1 MADPLTDVLGR
12 QSFQNFILPSEGV
25 DDAVRRWALHNCSRS
40 IRETTHYRNWLIEA
54 TKRYEAMRS
63 VRSLDHDD
71 PIIPWRWA
79 SNIGIPV
86 ESIAGESLVPRFNAA
101 TVDADPIFR
110 VDIAMDDKEIKQA
123 EDHLTRFYQDLL
135 TRRIKLRAV
144 RGETYKNL
152 AIDGDGIEG
161 AEWHNIWTQKSKTV
175 SLFRFDDGQF
185 LTDES
190 GQPVVLP
197 ANIPPKGFPQ
207 SPDGRRVSRV
217 LVQQK
222 LPPEKTYEG
231 PKIRAWRIQEC
242 LWPED
247 ANTPDIQELDWFGV
261 QMHKSISWFKTREGD
276 PIEGKLKNVNQLIER
291 HRTGHI
297 PTELDTESERFLTR
311 GVIFPKS
318 NKILVWLVFGKF
330 DVDSDG
336 VDEEII
342 AMVAPRERVLLGWRL
357 SPFTKRPFFHYQLF
371 KMPGRFT
378 GRGLSH
384 VLKGMRDMIDFLAN
398 SANNRINMY
407 QDPPLLYEIGSG
419 YDPDIHEFGT
429 GAQWGPLSE
438 GGLNKV
444 KLLEIPQIQEA
455 IVHKLIDFYMGMVQ
469 RLTAITDLNL
479 GGPKGTSI
487 PNIKTARGTEA
498 VLSEGQIHF
507 SDLIQ
512 AFQEI
517 SEEEM
522 EFIDQELMTLADEAT
537 LKLMSPVGNIVPAFI
552 KLPKRFHATGNSST
566 MNRQSVREM
575 AVFMFQTFLQ
585 DPIFQLDPK
594 LQLWLR
600 RQLLSAFDQNVELP
614 QAQEV
619 QKLQQEQLQ
628 QAILQMPPEGKA
640 KILAEVQKLQQQGAQ
655 NGAGTPDQQP
665 TQQPG

>member
-1 MADPLTDVLGR
+1 MTDPLTETLGR
-12 QSFQNFILPSEGV
+12 QSFQNFILPNELV
-25 DDAVRRWALHNCSRS
+25 DDAVRRWALSNCSRS
-40 IRETTHYRNWLIEA
+40 IRETSTYRNWLVEA

-71 PIIPWRWA
+71 PITPWRWA
-79 SNIGIPV
+79 SNVGIPV

-101 TVDADPIFR
+101 TVDSDPIFR
-110 VDIAMDDKEIKQA
+110 VDITMDDKEIKQA
-123 EDHLTRFYQDLL
+123 EDKLTRWYQDVL
-135 TRRIKLRAV
+135 TRRIRLRAV
-144 RGETYKNL
+144 RNETYKNL

-161 AEWHNIWTQKSKTV
+161 AEWHNLWTQRAKTV
-175 SLFRFDDGQF
+175 SLFRFDNGEF
-185 LTDES
+185 LTDEA
-190 GQPVVLP
+190 GEPVVLP
-197 ANIPPKGFPQ
+197 ANSPPKSWPEDE
-207 SPDGRRVSRV
+207 SGRRVSRV

-222 LPPEKTYEG
+222 LPNEKVYEG
-231 PKIRAWRIQEC
+231 PKVRSWRLQEC
-242 LWPED
+242 MWPED
-247 ANTPDIQELDWFGV
+247 SNTPDIQELDWFGV

-276 PIEGKLKNVNQLIER
+276 PIEGKLKNVKDLIER

-297 PTELDTESERFLTR
+297 PTDLDTDSERFLTR
-311 GVIFPKS
+311 GVLFPKT

-342 AMVAPRERVLLGWRL
+342 AMVAPKQRVLLGWRL
-357 SPFTKRPFFHYQLF
+357 SPFIKRPFFHFQLF

-398 SANNRINMY
+398 SSNNRINMY
-407 QDPPLLYEIGSG
+407 QDPPLLYEMASG

-429 GAQWGPLSE
+429 GAQWGPLAE

-444 KLLEIPQIQEA
+444 KLLEIPQIQET
-455 IVHKLIDFYMGMVQ
+455 VVQKLIDFYMGMVQ

-487 PNIKTARGTEA
+487 PNIKTAAGTQA

-512 AFQEI
+512 AFQET
-517 SEEEM
+517 SEELM
-522 EFIDQELMTLADEAT
+522 EFIDQELMPMADDETLA
-537 LKLMSPVGNIVPAFI
+537 LMSPVGGVVAPFI

-566 MNRQSVREM
+566 MSRQSVREM
-575 AVFMFQTFLQ
+575 AVFVFQTFLQ
-585 DPIFQLDPK
+585 DPIFNLDPK

-614 QAQEV
+614 QPEEV
-619 QKLQQEQLQ
+619 QQLQQQQLQ

-640 KILAEVQKLQQQGAQ
+640 QILAEVQKAAEGGQ
-655 NGAGTPDQQP
+655 NGQSAPAT
-665 TQQPG
+665 